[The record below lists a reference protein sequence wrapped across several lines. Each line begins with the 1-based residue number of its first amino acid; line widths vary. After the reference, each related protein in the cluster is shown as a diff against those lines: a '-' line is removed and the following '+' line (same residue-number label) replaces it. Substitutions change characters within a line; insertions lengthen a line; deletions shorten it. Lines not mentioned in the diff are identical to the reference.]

1 MQIGSLWARLLD
13 RQSGKLISR
22 RSWPF
27 LFHLFSAFLDADAD
41 ARSSCQRNDETT
53 SKRCGRVRPI
63 KLSLKLTM
71 SAILAKLAAAAFL
84 WHFHARLAKVLMSL
98 SQQVCGRKTERER
111 EREGRQKSVCLC
123 FPINNISV
131 YYSLFCLCCHI
142 YACHLFTTTTISN
155 ENCILMMIMARFAQ
169 LFDIF
174 DIINA
179 I

>member
-63 KLSLKLTM
+63 KLSLKPTM

-98 SQQVCGRKTERER
+98 SQQVCGRKTK
-111 EREGRQKSVCLC
+111 REGERGEAVKRLSLLPYPQHLRLLLPVLPLLPHLC
-123 FPINNISV
+123 VPPFHNSTNN
-131 YYSLFCLCCHI
+131 
-142 YACHLFTTTTISN
+142 N
-155 ENCILMMIMARFAQ
+155 NK
-169 LFDIF
+169 
-174 DIINA
+174 
-179 I
+179 